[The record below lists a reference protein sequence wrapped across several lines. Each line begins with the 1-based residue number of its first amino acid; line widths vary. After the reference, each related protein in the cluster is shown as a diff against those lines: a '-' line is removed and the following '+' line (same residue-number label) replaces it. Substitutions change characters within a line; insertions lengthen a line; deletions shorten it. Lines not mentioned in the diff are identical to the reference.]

1 VDERLEEVP
10 GFGECQH
17 CPFNTSGPAEL
28 CYACARQTMEPL
40 ADVRCMVCDRPFSG
54 EDTTCR
60 NPLCNRSSRSFQ
72 WNYAIAMRS
81 GQLERA
87 INRYKYRD
95 RRGWALVFGRVLS
108 GFLEEE
114 AEVFRQFDV
123 ITASPTYTGPGGRD
137 FDHTRLVLQRAGAEV
152 SPWDEWPFDIEGEP
166 IIVKTRSTPKMQGHS
181 YQERRAISEEELR
194 DSLQVTRKQSI
205 RNQRVLVYDDVF
217 TDGLTLNEVARALR
231 LAGAVE
237 VCGVTLCRQP
247 YRGQQ

>member
-60 NPLCNRSSRSFQ
+60 NPLCNRSSRSFH

-114 AEVFRQFDV
+114 AEVFRRFDV
-123 ITASPTYTGPGGRD
+123 ITASPTYTARGAGTSITPGSSCSGRPRRC
-137 FDHTRLVLQRAGAEV
+137 HHGT
-152 SPWDEWPFDIEGEP
+152 S
-166 IIVKTRSTPKMQGHS
+166 GHS
-181 YQERRAISEEELR
+181 TSRASRSSSRPRPRLR
-194 DSLQVTRKQSI
+194 CRATAI
-205 RNQRVLVYDDVF
+205 RN
-217 TDGLTLNEVARALR
+217 
-231 LAGAVE
+231 AGQYPKKSCA
-237 VCGVTLCRQP
+237 TASR
-247 YRGQQ
+247 